1 MNLPP
6 VLIVQN
12 LASDSRLQA
21 SRLSSD
27 ARLNVGK
34 IDANYRADLS
44 YGINCISSRP
54 IPLDFCQYTTD
65 TSSNTLATPL
75 FRQVMCL
82 RNDVHHGRVFLKHKA
97 RLEPNR
103 ITAAP
108 PLMPFRHN
116 AVLGRLLLF
125 GDLPF
130 LRGGHR

>member
-6 VLIVQN
+6 VLIVQDV
-12 LASDSRLQA
+12 ASCSRFPANRLDSNA
-21 SRLSSD
+21 W
-27 ARLNVGK
+27 LNAGK

-44 YGINCISSRP
+44 YGLNGISSRP

-65 TSSNTLATPL
+65 TSVISSNASVV
-75 FRQVMCL
+75 RQIEL
-82 RNDVHHGRVFLKHKA
+82 RGRNQPKYKA
-97 RLEPNR
+97 RLEPNS

-125 GDLPF
+125 SDLPF

>member
-44 YGINCISSRP
+44 YGLNCISSRP

-65 TSSNTLATPL
+65 TSVISSNGSVV
-75 FRQVMCL
+75 RQIEL
-82 RNDVHHGRVFLKHKA
+82 RGRNQPKYKA

-125 GDLPF
+125 SDLPF